1 MKLSDPHL
9 AILRRELE
17 TRRRQLEAEL
27 AHFEAWSMSQ
37 LGFGHALIDD
47 GSAAFDQ
54 ATQLTL
60 RQNTEHLLTQA
71 LNALARLEAGAYGLC
86 EGCGEAIDLERLQA
100 VIDARLCLACQRI
113 QERSPIGRL
122 ARPQPAFVAVAVP
135 A

>member
-9 AILRRELE
+9 AILRRDLE
-17 TRRRQLEAEL
+17 SRRRQLEAEL

-37 LGFGHALIDD
+37 LGFGHALVDD

-60 RQNTEHLLTQA
+60 RQNTERLLAQA
-71 LNALARLEAGAYGLC
+71 LNALARLDAGAYGLC

-100 VIDARLCLACQRI
+100 VIDARLCLTCQRV
-113 QERSPIGRL
+113 QERSPIGRIV
-122 ARPQPAFVAVAVP
+122 RPRPALLP
-135 A
+135 AAAPA

>member
-9 AILRRELE
+9 AILRRDLE
-17 TRRRQLEAEL
+17 SRRRQLEAEL

-60 RQNTEHLLTQA
+60 RQNTERLLAQA

-86 EGCGEAIDLERLQA
+86 EGCGEVIDLERLQA
-100 VIDARLCLACQRI
+100 VIDARLCLTCQRVE
-113 QERSPIGRL
+113 ERSPIGRIS
-122 ARPQPAFVAVAVP
+122 RPRPVLVP
-135 A
+135 AAAPA